1 MEIQSFQSIASPVIP
16 MFLFLTQFSIALPL
30 IFLNLLPNRHP
41 ARLINNPALRPR
53 SNPRHLLRILLVHTR
68 APLQQ
73 TLLDRTA
80 RLAVRN
86 SRSQRRTRT
95 TTGRRRDAPSA
106 VRAICGRARVGDL
119 LRKMRDG
126 VWGRVCVAEASDER
140 VVGFSRF
147 GQGVVARVEVFALF
161 QLALDQ
167 VFFGGEF
174 AVEAEELLLFF
185 GEGLE
190 VVVLVEGS
198 WVGVRVEGK
207 DCS

>member
-80 RLAVRN
+80 RLAVRDR
-86 SRSQRRTRT
+86 RSQRGTWT
-95 TTGRRRDAPSA
+95 TTGRRRNAPSA
-106 VRAICGRARVGDL
+106 V
-119 LRKMRDG
+119 
-126 VWGRVCVAEASDER
+126 
-140 VVGFSRF
+140 
-147 GQGVVARVEVFALF
+147 
-161 QLALDQ
+161 
-167 VFFGGEF
+167 
-174 AVEAEELLLFF
+174 
-185 GEGLE
+185 
-190 VVVLVEGS
+190 
-198 WVGVRVEGK
+198 
-207 DCS
+207 